1 MVHSVPDVS
10 AKRQRRSPISPGAP
24 AVGCR
29 LVTNSVGMKPL
40 RANQSAEGDQPSSRD
55 EFGPVGFNAR
65 PPTGTITFLFT
76 DIEGSTRLWEYY
88 PDAMQR
94 TLVRH
99 DIVLREVI
107 ASYGGYVFTTAG
119 DAFSVAFP
127 SPRAAVD
134 AAIEAQRRLGA
145 EAPDEMGRLR
155 VRMALHTGA
164 ADERDGD
171 YFGPT
176 LNRCARLLAA
186 AHGGQVLVSL
196 TAGELIRDMLP
207 ERADLR
213 DLGEHRLRDLARPE
227 RVFQLLH
234 PDLPASFPSIR
245 SLDAF
250 AHNLPVQ
257 VTSFIGRKRD
267 LEAVGELAPQTR
279 LLTLT
284 GVAGSG
290 KTRLAL
296 QAAAELV
303 SVFRD
308 GVWLVELGALN
319 DGALIDVEVAATLG
333 VEQLPGRAMQA
344 SLIEY
349 LRARHTLLVLDNC
362 EHLLDTAVPM
372 LDALLR
378 SCPQLQVM
386 ATSREALGM
395 AGEVLYL
402 VPSLSVPPPGEE
414 SDLKTLDEH
423 EAVRLFV
430 DRAAAVRP
438 GFSLTA
444 ANSAAVADISRR
456 LDGIPLAIELA
467 ASRIRAMSAEQLA
480 DRLDDRF
487 ALLTGGSRT
496 ALPRQ
501 QTLEAAM
508 DWSYE
513 LLTDPEQLLLRRLSV
528 FRGGFSMEAA
538 EKVGAAGEVGR
549 FDALDLL
556 SRLVDKSLV
565 VAEER
570 GDEMRYRLFETVRT
584 YARNKLD
591 ATDDGRS
598 TATRHAGYYLEL
610 AETAETRMHG
620 PAEATWLR
628 KLEAD
633 HDNLRASIEWSL
645 GDLHGEMAL
654 RFSWALLTYW
664 VARGLSQE
672 GIRLVERALQV
683 DEAVDPLIRARG
695 MEAAAMLIF
704 IHGDPARAGRLLAQS
719 EEAFSALGAHHDQG
733 LALLRMA
740 SILVAQGDRLRGADL
755 YGRARSML
763 EEAGDQWG
771 VASCLEGQGEV
782 ALNDGDLD
790 GAREA
795 FASSLELRRRFNH
808 PRSIAQSLVALGS
821 IALAEAEYEQAGE
834 LLEEALAL
842 FKDVG
847 SRHQMTSTTLL
858 LGQVES
864 VHGDLDWAFSL
875 LTEAT
880 RLAIETAGSS
890 MAPSF
895 LGSWAL
901 LARRRGMP
909 ERSVRLWAAEG
920 AYLAALG
927 LERDMFVGRL
937 YTAEIEA
944 LRAVVPAKQF
954 ERAWADGLSL
964 GWLEA
969 IEKD

>member
-1 MVHSVPDVS
+1 M
-10 AKRQRRSPISPGAP
+10 R
-24 AVGCR
+24 
-29 LVTNSVGMKPL
+29 PL
-40 RANQSAEGDQPSSRD
+40 RNDQPSEQHRPVDPQGS
-55 EFGPVGFNAR
+55 GPVAFDVR

-76 DIEGSTRLWEYY
+76 DIEGSTRFWEYY

-94 TLVRH
+94 TLARH
-99 DIVLREVI
+99 DRVLRDVI
-107 ASYGGYVFTTAG
+107 ARHHGYIFTTAG

-127 SPRAAVD
+127 SPRAALD
-134 AAIEAQRRLGA
+134 AAIEAQRQVSS
-145 EAPDEMGRLR
+145 EAPGEMGQMR
-155 VRMALHTGA
+155 VRMALHTGS

-186 AHGGQVLVSL
+186 GHGGQILVSL
-196 TAGELIRDMLP
+196 TTAELIRDMLP
-207 ERADLR
+207 DEAGLR
-213 DLGEHRLRDLARPE
+213 DLGEHRLRDLARSE

-245 SLDAF
+245 SLDAY

-257 VTSFIGRKRD
+257 VTSFIGRRRD
-267 LEAVGELAPQTR
+267 LDAVAELMPKTR

-284 GVAGSG
+284 GVGGSG

-296 QAAAELV
+296 QAAADLV

-308 GVWLVELGALN
+308 GVWLVELGSLH
-319 DGALIDVEVAATLG
+319 DGALIAVAVAAALG
-333 VEQLPGRAMQA
+333 VEQLPGKTMQE

-349 LRARHTLLVLDNC
+349 LRSRHTLLVLDNC
-362 EHLLDTAVPM
+362 EHLLNDAVRL
-372 LDALLR
+372 LDSLLR

-402 VPSLSVPPPGEE
+402 VPSLSVPPIGDE
-414 SDLKTLDEH
+414 SDLTTLNEH

-438 GFSLTA
+438 GFSLNA
-444 ANSAAVADISRR
+444 ANRRAVADISRR

-467 ASRIRAMSAEQLA
+467 ASRIRAMSAEQLCA
-480 DRLDDRF
+480 RLDDRF

-513 LLTDPEQLLLRRLSV
+513 LLTGPEQHLLQRLSV

-538 EKVGAAGEVGR
+538 ESVGSVGEVGR

-570 GDEMRYRLFETVRT
+570 GDEMRYRLIETVRT
-584 YARNKLD
+584 YARRKLD
-591 ATDDGRS
+591 ETEDGPV
-598 TATRHAGYYLEL
+598 AAARHAAFYLEL
-610 AETAETRMHG
+610 AEAAETRMRG
-620 PAEATWLR
+620 PAETAWMR
-628 KLEAD
+628 RLETE
-633 HDNLRASIEWSL
+633 HDNLRAAVEWAL
-645 GDLHGEMAL
+645 DERRLEMAL
-654 RFSWALLTYW
+654 RFSWALITYW
-664 VARGLSQE
+664 LARGFSQE
-672 GIRLVERALQV
+672 GLRLVERALDG
-683 DEAVDPLIRARG
+683 DESVDPLIRARG
-695 MEAAAMLIF
+695 MEAASMLVLL
-704 IHGDPARAGRLLAQS
+704 HGDAARASRLLAES
-719 EEAFSALGAHHDQG
+719 EATFAALGARHDQG

-740 SILVAQGDRLRGADL
+740 SLITAQGDRDRAAEL
-755 YGRARSML
+755 YGRAL
-763 EEAGDQWG
+763 GLLDEAGDQWG
-771 VASCLEGQGEV
+771 VANCLEGQGDL
-782 ALNDGDLD
+782 ALIDGDLE
-790 GAREA
+790 GARSA
-795 FASSLELRRRFNH
+795 FQESLKLRRRFNH
-808 PRSIAQSLVALGS
+808 PRSVAQSLVALGS
-821 IALAEAEYEQAGE
+821 IALAEGEYEQAGE

-847 SRHQMTSTTLL
+847 SKHQMTSTTLR

-864 VHGDLDWAFSL
+864 VQGDLDWAYSL

-880 RLAIETAGSS
+880 RLAIEAAGSS
-890 MAPSF
+890 MAPAF

-901 LARRRGMP
+901 LARRR
-909 ERSVRLWAAEG
+909 ERFDRAVRLWAAESTHLAELG
-920 AYLAALG
+920 LQRDVFIGGLYDAEIAAL
-927 LERDMFVGRL
+927 R
-937 YTAEIEA
+937 TA
-944 LRAVVPAKQF
+944 LPADEY
-954 ERAWADGLSL
+954 ERAWDRGSTLD
-964 GWLEA
+964 WLEA
-969 IEKD
+969 IEMD

>member
-1 MVHSVPDVS
+1 MKLLHDDQSTDQDQVPGPAGADPVAFDV
-10 AKRQRRSPISPGAP
+10 
-24 AVGCR
+24 
-29 LVTNSVGMKPL
+29 
-40 RANQSAEGDQPSSRD
+40 
-55 EFGPVGFNAR
+55 R

-76 DIEGSTRLWEYY
+76 DIEGSTRFWEYY

-94 TLVRH
+94 TLARH
-99 DIVLREVI
+99 DAVLRHVI
-107 ASYGGYVFTTAG
+107 TTHGGYIFTTAG
-119 DAFSVAFP
+119 DAFSVAFH
-127 SPRAAVD
+127 SPMAAIE
-134 AAIEAQRRLGA
+134 AAIEAQRRLAA
-145 EAPDEMGRLR
+145 EKPDEMGRLR

-186 AHGGQVLVSL
+186 GHGGQVLVSL
-196 TAGELIRDMLP
+196 TTGELVRDLLG
-207 ERADLR
+207 EKTDLR

-234 PDLPASFPSIR
+234 SDLPASFPSIR
-245 SLDAF
+245 SLDAY

-267 LEAVGELAPQTR
+267 LEAVAELMPHTR

-284 GVAGSG
+284 GVGGSG

-296 QAAAELV
+296 QAAAELI

-308 GVWLVELGALN
+308 GVWLVELGSLR
-319 DGALIDVEVAATLG
+319 DGGLISIEVAAALG
-333 VEQLPGRAMQA
+333 VEQLRGSDMQD

-349 LRARHTLLVLDNC
+349 LRNRHILLILDNC
-362 EHLLDTAVPM
+362 EHLIDATVGL
-372 LDALLR
+372 LGALLR

-386 ATSREALGM
+386 VTSREALGM

-402 VPSLSVPPPGEE
+402 VPSLSVPPE
-414 SDLKTLDEH
+414 SGDMDLAVLDEH
-423 EAVRLFV
+423 ESVRLFV

-444 ANSAAVADISRR
+444 ANSRAVADISRR

-487 ALLTGGSRT
+487 ALLTGGSRS

-513 LLTDPEQLLLRRLSV
+513 LLTDPEQHLLQRLSV

-538 EKVGAAGEVGR
+538 EHVGAAGAAGR

-584 YARNKLD
+584 YARAKLEAGED
-591 ATDDGRS
+591 LHL
-598 TATRHAGYYLEL
+598 TAARHAEYHLAL
-610 AETAETRMHG
+610 AEKAETWMRG
-620 PAEATWLR
+620 PRETTWLR
-628 KLEAD
+628 RLETE
-633 HDNLRASIEWSL
+633 HDNLRASIEWAL
-645 GDLHGEMAL
+645 EQGQGEMAL

-664 VARGLSQE
+664 VSRGFAQE
-672 GIRLVERALQV
+672 GLRLVDRSLHLA
-683 DEAVDPLIRARG
+683 DGVDPLVRARG
-695 MEAAAMLIF
+695 MEAASMLYVID
-704 IHGDPARAGRLLAQS
+704 GDIARAARMLGES
-719 EEAFSALGAHHDQG
+719 EDTFAALNADHDQG

-740 SILVAQGDRLRGADL
+740 AIATAQGDHDRAGDL
-755 YGRARSML
+755 YARALLIL
-763 EEAGDQWG
+763 EEAGDRWG
-771 VASCLEGQGEV
+771 VASCLEGQGDL
-782 ALNDGDLD
+782 ALNNGDLEA
-790 GAREA
+790 ARA
-795 FASSLELRRRFNH
+795 VFAQSLELRRRFNH
-808 PRSIAQSLVALGS
+808 PRSVAQSLVALGS
-821 IALAEAEYEQAGE
+821 IELAEAEYEQAGE

-842 FKDVG
+842 FKGVG
-847 SRHQMTSTTLL
+847 SKHQMISATMQ

-864 VHGDLDWAFSL
+864 VQGDLDWAYSL
-875 LTEAT
+875 LAEAT
-880 RLAIETAGSS
+880 RLAIESGGGSP
-890 MAPSF
+890 APSL

-901 LARRRGMP
+901 LARRRDRL
-909 ERSVRLWAAEG
+909 ERAVRLWAAE
-920 AYLAALG
+920 ATHLESLG
-927 LERDMFVGRL
+927 VQREMFLGRL
-937 YTAEIEA
+937 YEAEIDAIRNALPVEA
-944 LRAVVPAKQF
+944 Y
-954 ERAWADGLSL
+954 EEAWAAGASL

-969 IEKD
+969 IEQD

>member
-1 MVHSVPDVS
+1 M
-10 AKRQRRSPISPGAP
+10 
-24 AVGCR
+24 
-29 LVTNSVGMKPL
+29 
-40 RANQSAEGDQPSSRD
+40 
-55 EFGPVGFNAR
+55 
-65 PPTGTITFLFT
+65 ITFLFT

-88 PDAMQR
+88 PDAMQQA
-94 TLVRH
+94 LVRH
-99 DIVLREVI
+99 DVMLRDVI
-107 ASYGGYVFTTAG
+107 AAHGGYVFSTAG
-119 DAFSVAFP
+119 DAFSIAFP
-127 SPRAAVD
+127 SPRAALD
-134 AAIEAQRRLGA
+134 AAIEGQHRLA
-145 EAPDEMGRLR
+145 SETQDEVGRLR
-155 VRMALHTGA
+155 VRMALHTGSA
-164 ADERDGD
+164 YERDGD

-196 TAGELIRDMLP
+196 TTGELVRDMLP
-207 ERADLR
+207 EEADLR

-227 RVFQLLH
+227 RVFQLQH
-234 PDLPASFPSIR
+234 PDLPASFPAIR

-257 VTSFIGRKRD
+257 VTSFIGRRRD
-267 LEAVGELAPQTR
+267 LEAVADLMLQTR

-308 GVWLVELGALN
+308 GVWLVELGALH
-319 DGALIDVEVAATLG
+319 DTALIAVEVSAALG
-333 VEQLPGRAMQA
+333 VEQLPGRAMQE

-349 LRARHTLLVLDNC
+349 LRTRHTLLVLDNC
-362 EHLLDTAVPM
+362 EHLLDSVVPL

-378 SCPQLQVM
+378 SCPRLQLM

-402 VPSLSVPPPGEE
+402 VPSLSVPPPGRDT
-414 SDLKTLDEH
+414 DLKALDEH

-430 DRAAAVRP
+430 ERAAAVRP
-438 GFSLTA
+438 GFSLTD

-487 ALLTGGSRT
+487 ALLTGGSRA

-513 LLTDPEQLLLRRLSV
+513 LLTVPEQLLLRRLSV

-570 GDEMRYRLFETVRT
+570 NDEMRYRLFETVRT
-584 YARNKLD
+584 YARTKLD
-591 ATDDGRS
+591 ATDDGRN
-598 TATRHAGYYLEL
+598 TETRHAGYYLEL

-633 HDNLRASIEWSL
+633 HDNLRASIEWAL
-645 GDLHGEMAL
+645 GDRRGEMAL

-672 GIRLVERALQV
+672 GLRLVERALQLG
-683 DEAVDPLIRARG
+683 EAVDPLIRARG
-695 MEAAAMLIF
+695 METAAMLLIY
-704 IHGDPARAGRLLAQS
+704 HGDPARAVLLLARS
-719 EEAFSALGAHHDQG
+719 EETFSALGARHDQG

-740 SILVAQGDRLRGADL
+740 SILVAQGDRVRGTDL
-755 YGRARSML
+755 YERAQTML

-771 VASCLEGQGEV
+771 VANCLEGQGEI

-790 GAREA
+790 GARAA
-795 FASSLELRRRFNH
+795 FVASLELRRRFSH
-808 PRSIAQSLVALGS
+808 PRSVAQSLVALGS
-821 IALAEAEYEQAGE
+821 IALAEADYEQAGE

-847 SRHQMTSTTLL
+847 SKHQMTSTTLL

-890 MAPSF
+890 VAPSF

-927 LERDMFVGRL
+927 LQRDVFVGRL
-937 YTAEIEA
+937 FEAEIDA
-944 LRAVVPAKQF
+944 LRAALPAEQY
-954 ERAWADGLSL
+954 EQAWAEGLSL

-969 IEKD
+969 IDKN